1 MPMQPPEELA
11 TTPLPPRWERLDQR
25 TLASTRVF
33 DLQSVRFRHPRR
45 AVERDFVVIDAP
57 DWVNIVARTTDNR
70 IVLVNQ
76 FRYGSDGFSWEI
88 PGGIIERGEDPVV
101 AGLRELQEETGYGG
115 GKARLLGSIRPNPA
129 IMNNLCHF
137 VLADGVEPLHAQA
150 WDADEELQMALLPA
164 DDVYTLA
171 RTGGITHSL
180 TLCALFLYEPLR
192 HAVP

>member
-1 MPMQPPEELA
+1 MQPPEKLA

-76 FRYGSDGFSWEI
+76 FRYGSDEFSWET
-88 PGGIIERGEDPVV
+88 PGGVIERGEDPVH

-115 GKARLLGSIRPNPA
+115 GQARLLGSIRPNPA
-129 IMNNLCHF
+129 IMNNHCHF

-150 WDADEELQMALLPA
+150 WDADEELQMALLPS
-164 DDVYTLA
+164 DDVYALA

-180 TLCALFLYEPLR
+180 TLCALFLCEPLR
-192 HAVP
+192 QAAP